1 MITLLPHPI
10 PVNIFPVQVSV
21 EVSLLIAYNFIY
33 QIFVFSFLRKFLLN
47 SRFYSFISDIA
58 FDK

>member
-10 PVNIFPVQVSV
+10 PVNIFPVQVSG
-21 EVSLLIAYNFIY
+21 EVSLLIAYNFIH

-58 FDK
+58 FD